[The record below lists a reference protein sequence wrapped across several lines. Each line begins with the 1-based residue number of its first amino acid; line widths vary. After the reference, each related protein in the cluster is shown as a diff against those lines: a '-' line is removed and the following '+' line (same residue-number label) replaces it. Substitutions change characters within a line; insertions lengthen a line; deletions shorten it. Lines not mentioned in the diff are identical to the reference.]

1 MSIAIFLIT
10 TKYVSEEKMLSITIH
25 DRLTVKSNLKNIC
38 KKANQKLNAIV
49 RITSFTASFVSLI
62 FLLNLNIHMSS
73 NLDIYFKK
81 TK

>member
-1 MSIAIFLIT
+1 MFISIFLIT
-10 TKYVSEEKMLSITIH
+10 AKYVSEEKMLSIAIN

-49 RITSFTASFVSLI
+49 RITSFTAPFVSLI